1 MYVGES
7 ERAIREVFRKARQ
20 SAPCIVFFDEIDTL
34 APPRSGGSQQASE
47 RIVGQLLTE
56 IDGIEGLQG
65 VVVVAAT
72 NRVDL
77 VDSALLR
84 PGRFDVLVELP
95 LPDLDARIAIF
106 GVHTRNMPLADDVDV
121 VDLAAASAECSG
133 AEIEAV
139 CRHAALLA
147 LRELIDDRLGQPNV
161 HEAPGPD
168 LSNLQVGSH
177 HFNAALQEVLAQ
189 RQDL

>member
-34 APPRSGGSQQASE
+34 APPRSAVGQQANE

-56 IDGIEGLQG
+56 IDGIEGLHG

-95 LPDLDARIAIF
+95 LPDLDARITIF
-106 GVHTRNMPLADDVDV
+106 GIHTRNMPLADDVEV
-121 VDLAAASAECSG
+121 AE
-133 AEIEAV
+133 
-139 CRHAALLA
+139 L
-147 LRELIDDRLGQPNV
+147 
-161 HEAPGPD
+161 
-168 LSNLQVGSH
+168 
-177 HFNAALQEVLAQ
+177 
-189 RQDL
+189 